1 MAMTGTTNRIGRRGS
16 RWTLLVG
23 GGGAG
28 LLALPAIA
36 MRFTAQVNWT
46 AGDFLAMGAMLL
58 TAAGLVE
65 LAVRLSGHIAYR
77 LGALAAV
84 AASFLLIWINLAVGI
99 VGSEDNRA
107 NQLFAGVL
115 ATALLGA
122 VLAGF
127 KPAGMARA
135 MVAAA
140 VAQGLVCL
148 TVYAMGQGPI
158 LAATGLFAGLWLA
171 SALLF
176 ARSARDGAGQ

>member
-1 MAMTGTTNRIGRRGS
+1 MTETTNPRARRGS
-16 RWTLLVG
+16 RWTLLVWG
-23 GGGAG
+23 GAAG

-36 MRFTAQVNWT
+36 MRFTAEVNWT

-58 TAAGLVE
+58 AAAGLVE
-65 LAVRLSGHIAYR
+65 LAVRLSGDIAYR
-77 LGALAAV
+77 LGACVAV
-84 AASFLLIWINLAVGI
+84 MASFLLIWINLAVGI

-135 MVAAA
+135 MAATA
-140 VAQGLVCL
+140 VTQGLVCL
-148 TVYAMGQGPI
+148 TVFAMGQG
-158 LAATGLFAGLWLA
+158 LVLGATGLFTGLWLA
-171 SALLF
+171 AAVLF
-176 ARSARDGAGQ
+176 ARSAKAAR

>member
-1 MAMTGTTNRIGRRGS
+1 MTGTTHGRMRRGS
-16 RWTLLVG
+16 RWTLLVWG
-23 GGGAG
+23 GAAG

-36 MRFTAQVNWT
+36 MRFTAEVNWT

-58 TAAGLVE
+58 VAAGLVE
-65 LAVRLSGHIAYR
+65 LAVRLSGDIAYR
-77 LGALAAV
+77 LGACVAV

-127 KPAGMARA
+127 RPAGMARA

-148 TVYAMGQGPI
+148 TVFAMGQGLI
-158 LAATGLFAGLWLA
+158 LAATGVFAGLWLA
-171 SALLF
+171 AAALF
-176 ARSARDGAGQ
+176 ARAARKDAA